1 MYNKNQKRHL
11 ISNIFTTFWFS
22 VNCGLL
28 SHIVSIGTNNT
39 ALLLSHNSAKLAAS
53 HLLSHTP
60 PCSNNNRQAP
70 SPTLRHIIPLL
81 FKPPNL
87 SSSDPPLCPTTTDQ
101 ILIIL

>member
-70 SPTLRHIIPLL
+70 
-81 FKPPNL
+81 
-87 SSSDPPLCPTTTDQ
+87 PPLPSAISFPYFSNPQTSPPPIRPYAQRPLTKF
-101 ILIIL
+101 

>member
-70 SPTLRHIIPLL
+70 LPYPPPYHSPTFQTPKPLL
-81 FKPPNL
+81 LRSALMPN
-87 SSSDPPLCPTTTDQ
+87 DH
-101 ILIIL
+101 